1 MAEMFANA
9 TGYEQLMGRWSVRL
23 APLYAEFAQLR
34 DAGKILD
41 VGCGTGALVRA
52 IAGMARSS
60 EIVGVDPGQ
69 SFVEYARTQ
78 FNDSRITFQVG
89 DAMQLPFPSAYFDQT
104 LSLLVMMFVPEPG
117 KAANEMRRVTRPG
130 GTVSACTWERDGL
143 DLSSIFWQEAVRLDP
158 GADER
163 SQRPKHSNRE
173 GQLSALWHSAGLQD
187 VQETVIT
194 MQLPFTSFNDFW
206 DPHLKGVAPQGAY
219 VATLS
224 DERREALRQGLRK
237 RLLGDRPDGAFTL
250 RAKALVVL
258 LQDRIAIE
266 PGRAKA

>member
-9 TGYEQLMGRWSVRL
+9 VGYEKLMGRWSVRL
-23 APLYAEFAQLR
+23 APMYADFAQLR

-41 VGCGTGALVRA
+41 VGCGTGALVKA
-52 IAGMARSS
+52 IAAMARSS

-69 SFVEYARTQ
+69 SFVDFARTQ

-89 DAMQLPFPSAYFDQT
+89 DAMQLPFPAACFDQT
-104 LSLLVMMFVPEPG
+104 LSLLVMMFVPQPE
-117 KAANEMRRVTRPG
+117 KAASEMRRVTRPG
-130 GTVSACTWERDGL
+130 GTVSACTWDRDGL
-143 DLSSIFWQEAVRLDP
+143 ELSSIFWEEAVRLDP
-158 GADER
+158 GADAR

-173 GQLSALWHSAGLQD
+173 GQLTALWQSAGLQD
-187 VQETVIT
+187 VKETVIT

-206 DPHLKGVAPQGAY
+206 DPHLRGVAPQGAY

-237 RLLGDRPDGAFTL
+237 RFLGDRADGAFTL
-250 RAKALVVL
+250 RAKALAVRGKVP
-258 LQDRIAIE
+258 Q
-266 PGRAKA
+266 